1 MSDQEIPPAE
11 NVIKGPWKENP
22 KRKVKIPDENIIAI
36 QENLAFADHL
46 TEQLMVQMIHTMSE
60 NGFDVRGDF
69 GGNMAFIIEAVKGT
83 LYRGMGM
90 EHPINNLMDAL
101 TSTCINSED
110 DNLIDTEI
118 NFDILEY
125 VNSVLEKEDDDGPEV
140 S

>member
-1 MSDQEIPPAE
+1 
-11 NVIKGPWKENP
+11 
-22 KRKVKIPDENIIAI
+22 
-36 QENLAFADHL
+36 
-46 TEQLMVQMIHTMSE
+46 MIHTMSE